1 MMMKKLIPLLM
12 LVASPAM
19 AEEVATEM
27 AKAEPFFSLRS
38 TEFVVTIAFLAF
50 IGLLIYLKIPALL
63 TGLLDKRAEG
73 IKASLDEA
81 KALRDEA
88 QKLLASYERKQREV
102 QDQSA
107 RIVAQ
112 ARDEAAAAAAKAK
125 DDLKASIARRVK
137 TAEDQI
143 ASAEAAA
150 VRAVRDRAVT
160 IAVAA
165 AGDVMAKS
173 LTAKDGDA
181 LIDGAIT
188 LVEARMH

>member
-1 MMMKKLIPLLM
+1 MKKLLALL
-12 LVASPAM
+12 LLLASPAF
-19 AEEVATEM
+19 AEE
-27 AKAEPFFSLRS
+27 AKEAAKPFFSLRS
-38 TEFVVTIAFLAF
+38 TDFVVTIAFLVF
-50 IGLLIYLKIPALL
+50 IGFLIYMKVPGMLL
-63 TGLLDKRAEG
+63 GLLDKRAEA

-88 QKLLASYERKQREV
+88 QMLLASYERKQREV
-102 QDQSA
+102 QEQSA

-112 ARDEAAAAAAKAK
+112 ARDAANAAAARARE
-125 DDLKASIARRVK
+125 DLKDSIARRIK

-150 VRAVRDRAVT
+150 IREVRNRAVAV
-160 IAVAA
+160 AVAA

-173 LTAKDGDA
+173 LTASDGDA
-181 LIDGAIT
+181 LIDESIK